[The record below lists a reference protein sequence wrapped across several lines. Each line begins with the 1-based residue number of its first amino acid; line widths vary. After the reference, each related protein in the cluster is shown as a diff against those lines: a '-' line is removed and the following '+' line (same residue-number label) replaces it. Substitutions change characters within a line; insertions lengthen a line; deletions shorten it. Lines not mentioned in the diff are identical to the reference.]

1 MRLSSPVT
9 EDTIMAETGK
19 FDVVVIGAGH
29 NGLVAANYLARAG
42 KSVCVVEARPV
53 VGGACVT
60 EELVPGSRW
69 SSCSFVQG
77 MLRPEIIADLDLAS
91 HGLTS
96 IAPDPQGLGLWS
108 DGDHVM
114 LHQDVDA
121 TLKSIEAHS
130 PPDGRGF
137 FEFGARLKRFADL
150 TRDWLLSDPPERSEV
165 FARFEAAG
173 ETELLDEFLL
183 LSAQDLLDR
192 YITSD
197 RLKGY
202 MMFLGMV
209 SIWGGPHTPTTA
221 WVYGYHAC
229 GEFEGAFG
237 RWALPVGGMGSITQA
252 LKRGAEAHGAVV
264 RTGTPVEEILVTSG
278 RARGV
283 RLAGGETVHADIVL
297 SNTVPGRTFGRLL
310 PKGALAPAAA
320 AAAERLD
327 TRGSMARMHI
337 LVDELPHWVG
347 FEPGPGP
354 QHRAHAI
361 LNATPQLY
369 QDAHEAQIRGE
380 FPDDFVIEALIHS
393 ATDPS
398 VCKPGHHTLAL
409 GVQQLPLHLRKGTW
423 DDHKEAWLD
432 RVMETLYRFAP
443 NLRGHV
449 IGRNVISPLDLERTY
464 GLTGGNIFQ
473 GSIVGLENLF
483 SARGAPAESYRTPVE
498 GLYLC
503 GAGVHPGGGV
513 TGAPGHNA
521 AKRVLADLA
530 GNTEPLRRHTELS
543 KSLVDQMLE
552 TGYGKEIGYRV
563 ARSKALRSATRFFS
577 KVKK

>member
-1 MRLSSPVT
+1 MS
-9 EDTIMAETGK
+9 
-19 FDVVVIGAGH
+19 FDSVIIGGGH

-42 KSVCVVEARPV
+42 KSVCVVEARDV

-69 SSCSFVQG
+69 SSCSFVMG
-77 MLRPEIIADLDLAS
+77 MLRPEIIAELELAKY
-91 HGLTS
+91 GLQAIS
-96 IAPDPQGLGLWS
+96 PEIQGFGLWD

-114 LHQDVDA
+114 RHKDVDL

-130 PPDGRGF
+130 KPDAKGF

-150 TRDWLLSDPPERSEV
+150 SPDWLLSDPPSRSEV

-173 ETELLDEFLL
+173 ETELLNEFLL
-183 LSAQDLLDR
+183 LSTSDLLDR

-209 SIWGGPHTPTTA
+209 SIWGGPQTPMTSY
-221 WVYGYHAC
+221 VYGYHAC
-229 GEFEGAFG
+229 GEYDGAFS
-237 RWALPVGGMGSITQA
+237 RWALPVGGMGAITAA
-252 LKRGAEAHGAVV
+252 LRRGAEAHGAVV
-264 RTGTPVEEILVTSG
+264 RTDCPVEEIVIKG
-278 RARGV
+278 GKAAGV
-283 RLAGGETVHADIVL
+283 RLAGGEVISADIVL
-297 SNTVPGRTFGRLL
+297 SNAEPGRTLGKLL
-310 PKGALAPAAA
+310 PKGTLAASLKAAVD
-320 AAAERLD
+320 RHD

-337 LVDELPHWVG
+337 LIDTLPHYVG
-347 FEPGPGP
+347 FGPELGP
-354 QHRAHAI
+354 QHKGHAI

-369 QDAHEAQIRGE
+369 QDAYEAQLHGE
-380 FPDDFVIEALIHS
+380 FPDDFVVEALIHS
-393 ATDPS
+393 VTDPS
-398 VCKPGHHTLAL
+398 VCKPGQHTLAL
-409 GVQQLPLHLRKGTW
+409 GVQQLPIHLKNGTW
-423 DDHKEAWLD
+423 DDHKDAWLD
-432 RVMETLYRFAP
+432 RVMETVYRFAP

-449 IGRNVISPLDLERTY
+449 IGRNAITPLDLERTY

-473 GSIVGLENLF
+473 GSMVGLENLF
-483 SARGAPAESYRTPVE
+483 SARAAPGGENYRTPVD

-503 GAGVHPGGGV
+503 GSGVHPGGGV

-530 GNTEPLRRHTELS
+530 GDAEPLRRHTEIS
-543 KSLVDQMLE
+543 KSLVDTMLG
-552 TGYGKEIGYRV
+552 TGFGKEFGYQV
-563 ARSKALRSATRFFS
+563 ARSKVLRGATRFFS